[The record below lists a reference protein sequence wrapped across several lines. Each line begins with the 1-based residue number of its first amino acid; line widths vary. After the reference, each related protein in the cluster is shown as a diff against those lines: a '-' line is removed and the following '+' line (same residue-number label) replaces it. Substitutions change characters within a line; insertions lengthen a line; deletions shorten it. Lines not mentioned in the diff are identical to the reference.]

1 MRLKWEPNLIAPML
15 VLFTK
20 YTVCCASDNVCTT
33 QLLLSPPAGCLLAVE
48 IERGF
53 DVPILLQLSK

>member
-1 MRLKWEPNLIAPML
+1 MGTKLNRTDAGVIHQTHNLSAAKP
-15 VLFTK
+15 VLC
-20 YTVCCASDNVCTT
+20 VT

-53 DVPILLQLSK
+53 DVPTLLQLSK